1 MSENKEL
8 KLGVLGGVGPL
19 ATIYFA
25 ELVIRLTDAETDQQH
40 VSMIILNHAA
50 IHDRTNYILDPSEPN
65 PLPQMIE
72 DAKTLQK
79 AGADYIVI
87 PCNTAHFFYD
97 EIQKAVDTHII
108 NIIEETVLY
117 IKNTVPNAKKV
128 GILATKGTLVSG
140 AYQTMLQKHGL
151 DYAVP
156 DDEDTEILM
165 EIIYNQ
171 VKAGKSVDIESFW
184 RIINNLKR
192 RGCDCVVLGC
202 TELSIIYRDYSIAD
216 ETIVDSLVTL
226 ARKSIELCGKK
237 IKQTGIKK
245 Q

>member
-1 MSENKEL
+1 MAEKSEV

-25 ELVIRLTDAETDQQH
+25 ELIIRYTDAATDQQH

-50 IHDRTNYILDPSEPN
+50 IHDRTNYILDRNEPN
-65 PLPQMIE
+65 PLPQMQD
-72 DAKTLQK
+72 DARTLER

-97 EIQKAVDTHII
+97 EIQNAVNVHII
-108 NIIEETVLY
+108 NIIEETVLH
-117 IKNTVPNAKKV
+117 IKNTMPDAKKV

-140 AYQTMLQKHGL
+140 AYQNMLQKHGL

-156 DDEDTEILM
+156 DEDDTEALM
-165 EIIYNQ
+165 EIIYGQ

-192 RGCDCVVLGC
+192 NGCDCVVLGC

-226 ARKSIELCGKK
+226 AKKSIELCGKK
-237 IKQTGIKK
+237 IKQAGIKK
-245 Q
+245 

>member
-1 MSENKEL
+1 MTENKEI

-25 ELVIRLTDAETDQQH
+25 ELVIRHTDAATDQQH

-65 PLPQMIE
+65 PLPQMID
-72 DAKTLQK
+72 DAKTLER

-97 EIQKAVDTHII
+97 EIQNSVNTKII
-108 NIIEETVLY
+108 NIIEETVLN
-117 IKNTVPNAKKV
+117 IKNTMPDAKKV

-140 AYQTMLQKHGL
+140 SYQNMLKKHGL

-156 DDEDTEILM
+156 DDGDTEALM
-165 EIIYNQ
+165 EIIYEQ
-171 VKAGKSVDIESFW
+171 VKAGKQVNIESFW
-184 RIINNLKR
+184 RIINNLKKA
-192 RGCDCVVLGC
+192 GCDCVVLGC

-216 ETIVDSLVTL
+216 ETIIDSLVTL
-226 ARKSIELCGKK
+226 AKKSIKLCGKK
-237 IKQTGIKK
+237 IK
-245 Q
+245 

>member
-1 MSENKEL
+1 MTENKEI

-25 ELVIRLTDAETDQQH
+25 ELVIRHTDATTDQQH

-65 PLPQMIE
+65 PLPQMID
-72 DAKTLQK
+72 DAKTLER

-97 EIQKAVDTHII
+97 EIQNSVNTKII
-108 NIIEETVLY
+108 NIIEETVLH
-117 IKNTVPNAKKV
+117 IKNTMPDAKKV

-140 AYQTMLQKHGL
+140 SYQNMLKKHGL

-156 DDEDTEILM
+156 DDGDTEALM
-165 EIIYNQ
+165 EIIYDQ
-171 VKAGKSVDIESFW
+171 VKAGKQVNIESFW
-184 RIINNLKR
+184 RIINNLKKA
-192 RGCDCVVLGC
+192 GCDCVVLGC

-216 ETIVDSLVTL
+216 ETIIDSLVTL
-226 ARKSIELCGKK
+226 AKKSIKLCGKK
-237 IKQTGIKK
+237 IK
-245 Q
+245 

>member
-1 MSENKEL
+1 MSDNKEL

-108 NIIEETVLY
+108 NIIEETVLH
-117 IKNTVPNAKKV
+117 IKNTVPDAKKI

-156 DDEDTEILM
+156 DNEDTEILM
-165 EIIYNQ
+165 EIIYDQ

-184 RIINNLKR
+184 RVINNLKR

-226 ARKSIELCGKK
+226 ARRSIELCGKK

>member
-1 MSENKEL
+1 MTENKEI

-25 ELVIRLTDAETDQQH
+25 ELVIRHTDAATDQQH

-65 PLPQMIE
+65 PLPQMID
-72 DAKTLQK
+72 DAKTLER

-97 EIQKAVDTHII
+97 EIQNSVNTKII
-108 NIIEETVLY
+108 NIIEETVLH
-117 IKNTVPNAKKV
+117 IKNTMPDAKKV

-140 AYQTMLQKHGL
+140 SYQNMLKKHGL

-156 DDEDTEILM
+156 DDGDTEALM
-165 EIIYNQ
+165 EIIYDQ
-171 VKAGKSVDIESFW
+171 VKAGKQVNIESFW
-184 RIINNLKR
+184 RIINNLKKA
-192 RGCDCVVLGC
+192 GCDCVVLGC

-216 ETIVDSLVTL
+216 ETIIDSLVTL
-226 ARKSIELCGKK
+226 AKKSIKLCGKK
-237 IKQTGIKK
+237 IK
-245 Q
+245 

>member
-1 MSENKEL
+1 MTENKEI

-25 ELVIRLTDAETDQQH
+25 ELVIRHTDATTDQQH

-65 PLPQMIE
+65 PLPQMID
-72 DAKTLQK
+72 DAKTLER

-97 EIQKAVDTHII
+97 EIQNSVNTKII
-108 NIIEETVLY
+108 NIIEETVLH
-117 IKNTVPNAKKV
+117 IKNAMPDAKKV

-140 AYQTMLQKHGL
+140 SYQNMLKKHGL

-156 DDEDTEILM
+156 DDGDTEALM
-165 EIIYNQ
+165 EIIYDQ
-171 VKAGKSVDIESFW
+171 VKAGKQVNIESFW
-184 RIINNLKR
+184 RIINNLKKA
-192 RGCDCVVLGC
+192 GCDCVVLGC

-216 ETIVDSLVTL
+216 ETIIDSLVTL
-226 ARKSIELCGKK
+226 AKKSIKLCGKK
-237 IKQTGIKK
+237 IK
-245 Q
+245 

>member
-117 IKNTVPNAKKV
+117 IKNTVPDAKKV

>member
-1 MSENKEL
+1 MTENKEI

-25 ELVIRLTDAETDQQH
+25 ELVIRHTDAATDQQH

-65 PLPQMIE
+65 PLPQMID
-72 DAKTLQK
+72 DAKTLER

-97 EIQKAVDTHII
+97 EIQNSVNTKII
-108 NIIEETVLY
+108 NIIEETVLH
-117 IKNTVPNAKKV
+117 IKNAMPDAKKV

-140 AYQTMLQKHGL
+140 SYQNMLKKHGL

-156 DDEDTEILM
+156 DDGDTEALM
-165 EIIYNQ
+165 EIIYDQ
-171 VKAGKSVDIESFW
+171 VKAGKQVNIESFW
-184 RIINNLKR
+184 RIINNLKKA
-192 RGCDCVVLGC
+192 GCDCVVLGC

-216 ETIVDSLVTL
+216 ETIIDSLVTL
-226 ARKSIELCGKK
+226 AKKSIKLCGKK
-237 IKQTGIKK
+237 IK
-245 Q
+245 

>member
-1 MSENKEL
+1 MSENKDL

-50 IHDRTNYILDPSEPN
+50 IHDRTNYILNPNEPN
-65 PLPQMIE
+65 PLPQMSD
-72 DAKTLQK
+72 DAKTLER

-97 EIQKAVDTHII
+97 EIQNSVNTRII
-108 NIIEETVLY
+108 NIIEETVLH
-117 IKNTVPNAKKV
+117 IKNSLPYAKKV

-140 AYQTMLQKHGL
+140 SYQNALSRQGL

-156 DDEDTEILM
+156 DAEDTEALM

-171 VKAGKSVDIESFW
+171 VKAGKQVDIESFW
-184 RIINNLKR
+184 RIINNLKKA
-192 RGCDCVVLGC
+192 GCDCVVLGC

-226 ARKSIELCGKK
+226 AKRSIELCGKK
-237 IKQTGIKK
+237 IKQTSNKK
-245 Q
+245 

>member
-1 MSENKEL
+1 MSENKEI

-25 ELVIRLTDAETDQQH
+25 ELVIRYTDAATDQQH

-50 IHDRTNYILDPSEPN
+50 IHDRTNYILDRSEPN
-65 PLPQMIE
+65 PLPQMTD
-72 DAKTLQK
+72 DAKTLEK

-97 EIQKAVDTHII
+97 EIQNAVDTHII
-108 NIIEETVLY
+108 NIIEETVLH
-117 IKNTVPNAKKV
+117 IKNNLPDAKKV
-128 GILATKGTLVSG
+128 GILATRGTLVSG
-140 AYQTMLQKHGL
+140 SYQNMLEKHGL
-151 DYAVP
+151 GYAVP
-156 DDEDTEILM
+156 DEYDTESLM
-165 EIIYNQ
+165 EIIYDQ

-184 RIINNLKR
+184 RIINNLKKA
-192 RGCDCVVLGC
+192 GCDCVVLGC
-202 TELSIIYRDYSIAD
+202 TELSVIYRDYSIAD

-226 ARKSIELCGKK
+226 AKKSIELCGKK
-237 IKQTGIKK
+237 IKTTGIKK